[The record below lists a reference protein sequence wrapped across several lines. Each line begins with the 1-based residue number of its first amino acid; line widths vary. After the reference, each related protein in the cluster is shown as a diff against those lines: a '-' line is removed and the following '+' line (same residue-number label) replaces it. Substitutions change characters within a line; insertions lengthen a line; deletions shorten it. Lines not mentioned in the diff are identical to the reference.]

1 MPSFSEDPGGP
12 GPERAEIQPI
22 SGTGLNIPSV
32 RKVLQGGEAS
42 PGTPPEG
49 PSVKQYRAPVAK
61 VTARP
66 PIQPLQ
72 SVASGLSSQSSVK
85 NDSHLTNRSEQ
96 APKEEEEHL
105 NLFHQVSEWLEHEKI
120 RRRNRKARRAEAAA
134 EAGVTG
140 TDTARDSEETS
151 MEESPRCS
159 ESTFSL
165 DKLEKILLQYSGTHK
180 KDSLSSLLPV
190 KRTGRRRLK
199 GLRRGSASES
209 EFTDVEAPVPSVEA
223 ILDNSKTLAYTGGAA
238 EEESI
243 ESSSSSRRLKDQEAW
258 LTFKRDIVR
267 IAHTMQLR
275 GWRRVSMEA
284 AGDIKV
290 IRLSGAL
297 TNAVY
302 VVEPPKQL
310 PLSTKSTTEGSSTSI
325 PRRPPPKLLLRIY
338 GPQVDHLI
346 DREKELQILRRLGRK
361 NIGPRVLGTFLN
373 GRFEEYFEARPLTSR
388 ELRLPDTAKQI
399 AKRMRE
405 LHDGIELLEE
415 EREGGP
421 VIFKNWDKWVDRCE
435 QVTTWLDKEL
445 ESPQNEAKATAE
457 PWRRRGYV
465 CGVPWAQFRKAVE
478 SYRVWLVASCG
489 GINEIKRQLV
499 FAHNDTQY
507 GNLLRMEPATQS
519 PLLLP
524 ANQHKQL
531 VVIDFEYSSANTP
544 GLEFANHFTE
554 WCYNYHDEEI
564 PWACNNRLYPT
575 PEEQRRFVATYLT
588 HRPAIPGGPA
598 SPMASPSG
606 TPAMRGGRPV
616 AAITP
621 LSLDEGVEGT
631 TGGQQLETVEEDD
644 LESKVRYLMGQT
656 RLWRAIN
663 SAQWVA
669 WGIVQAKVPGMDEG
683 IAAMAAAAHPDCAVE
698 DAKAES
704 AVEEKFKAPPVDPD
718 IDEEEEAFDYLAY
731 AQDRA
736 MFFWSDLFALG
747 LVKPDELP
755 LPLVEHIRSRI
766 VDY

>member
-1 MPSFSEDPGGP
+1 MPSFAEDPSGP
-12 GPERAEIQPI
+12 GPERA
-22 SGTGLNIPSV
+22 
-32 RKVLQGGEAS
+32 
-42 PGTPPEG
+42 
-49 PSVKQYRAPVAK
+49 
-61 VTARP
+61 
-66 PIQPLQ
+66 
-72 SVASGLSSQSSVK
+72 
-85 NDSHLTNRSEQ
+85 
-96 APKEEEEHL
+96 
-105 NLFHQVSEWLEHEKI
+105 VSEWLEHEKM
-120 RRRNRKARRAEAAA
+120 RRKNRKARRAEAAA
-134 EAGVTG
+134 GAGAAG
-140 TDTARDSEETS
+140 ADAARDSEETS
-151 MEESPRCS
+151 VEESPRLS
-159 ESTFSL
+159 ENTFSL

-180 KDSLSSLLPV
+180 GDSLSSLVPV
-190 KRTGRRRLK
+190 KRATRRRPK

-209 EFTDVEAPVPSVEA
+209 EFTDVEALVPSVEA
-223 ILDNSKTLAYTGGAA
+223 ILDNSKTLAYTGGAG
-238 EEESI
+238 EEDSMDG
-243 ESSSSSRRLKDQEAW
+243 SSSTRRLKEQEAW
-258 LTFKRDIVR
+258 LTFKTEIVR

-284 AGDIKV
+284 AADIKV

-310 PLSTKSTTEGSSTSI
+310 PALTKASTGSSASI
-325 PRRPPPKLLLRIY
+325 PRKPPPKLLLRIY

-373 GRFEEYFEARPLTSR
+373 GRFEEYFEARPLTPR
-388 ELRLPDTAKQI
+388 ELRLPETAKQI

-445 ESPQNEAKATAE
+445 ESPLNESKAAAE

-478 SYRVWLVASCG
+478 SYRVWLIASCG

-524 ANQHKQL
+524 ANEHKQL

-544 GLEFANHFTE
+544 GLEFANHFSE

-575 PEEQRRFVATYLT
+575 PDEQRRFVATYLT
-588 HRPAIPGGPA
+588 HRPAIPGGPT
-598 SPMASPSG
+598 SPLASPSG
-606 TPAMRGGRPV
+606 TPAMRGGRPT
-616 AAITP
+616 ATIDP
-621 LSLDEGVEGT
+621 LNLDECAESGA
-631 TGGQQLETVEEDD
+631 GGQQLEAVEEDD
-644 LESKVRYLMGQT
+644 LDSKVRYLMQQT
-656 RLWRAIN
+656 RLWRVMN

-683 IAAMAAAAHPDCAVE
+683 IAEMLAAQQDGAAEGVKTDPATNGD
-698 DAKAES
+698 
-704 AVEEKFKAPPVDPD
+704 FKAPPVDPE
-718 IDEEEEAFDYLAY
+718 IDEEEETFDYLAY

-736 MFFWSDLFALG
+736 MFFWSDLLALG

-755 LPLVEHIRSRI
+755 SPMVEHIRGRI